1 MNGICLNM
9 GLVEVAENTVG
20 LLELMAEEVVCE
32 RFEGVLGIGGVL
44 VVKCGPVNGSL
55 WDHGWGLLWVV

>member
-20 LLELMAEEVVCE
+20 LLELMAEEYVRDSKAC
-32 RFEGVLGIGGVL
+32 
-44 VVKCGPVNGSL
+44 
-55 WDHGWGLLWVV
+55 WGLVEYL

>member
-1 MNGICLNM
+1 M

-32 RFEGVLGIGGVL
+32 GFKGVLANL
-44 VVKCGPVNGSL
+44 LFFVKLRGRRQKRDS
-55 WDHGWGLLWVV
+55 

>member
-32 RFEGVLGIGGVL
+32 GFKGVLGMVEYL
-44 VVKCGPVNGSL
+44 
-55 WDHGWGLLWVV
+55 

>member
-1 MNGICLNM
+1 M

-32 RFEGVLGIGGVL
+32 RFEGVLGIGGVFI
-44 VVKCGPVNGSL
+44 VKCVPVDGCL
-55 WDHGWGLLWVV
+55 WDQG

>member
-32 RFEGVLGIGGVL
+32 RFEGVLGIGGVF
-44 VVKCGPVNGSL
+44 VVKCGPVDGCL
-55 WDHGWGLLWVV
+55 WDHG